1 MIIMGIDPGLAAT
14 GYGVIKEEEE
24 ALESL
29 SFGCIRTGAGVE
41 KTKRYCEIYDRVM
54 EILGEFKPDILAV
67 ESLFFNKN
75 TKTAL
80 QVGASQGVIFLAAGK
95 FGIPLVEYTPL
106 QVKECLTGYGRAKK
120 TQIRE
125 IVQIELELEKPP
137 TPIDASDALAIA
149 LCHYHMGE
157 MEI

>member
-1 MIIMGIDPGLAAT
+1 MIILGIDPGLATT
-14 GYGVIKEEEE
+14 GYGVIKEEGE

-29 SFGCIRTGAGVE
+29 GYGCIKTKAGVE
-41 KTKRYCEIYDRVM
+41 KTRRYCEIFDGIM
-54 EILGEFKPDILAV
+54 EIMREFKPDILAV

-80 QVGASQGVIFLAAGK
+80 MVGASLGIIFLAAGK

-106 QVKECLTGYGRAKK
+106 QVKECLTGFGRAKK
-120 TQIRE
+120 NQIRE

-149 LCHYHMGE
+149 LCHYHLDE
-157 MEI
+157 MDE